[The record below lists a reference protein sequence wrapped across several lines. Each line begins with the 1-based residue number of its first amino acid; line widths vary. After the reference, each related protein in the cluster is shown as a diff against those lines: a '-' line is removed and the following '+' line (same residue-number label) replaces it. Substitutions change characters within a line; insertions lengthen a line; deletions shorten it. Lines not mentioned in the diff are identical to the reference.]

1 MLKEIEL
8 KTSKKFELI
17 DITDKVSKIVSES
30 KVKDGICVVYAPH
43 ATAGII
49 INESADPE
57 LKLDILDQLAKL
69 VPDHGKY
76 RHDRIDDNAQAHIK
90 TALLGSS
97 ENIPIK
103 GGKLQLGT
111 WQSIMFAELDGP
123 RSHRKV
129 LVKVIKA

>member
-1 MLKEIEL
+1 MFKEISL

-17 DITDKVSKIVSES
+17 DITSEIEKIVKQL
-30 KVKDGICVVYAPH
+30 KVKEGACIVYAPH

-57 LKLDILDQLAKL
+57 LKKDILDQLAKL
-69 VPDHGKY
+69 VPNHGKY
-76 RHDRIDDNAQAHIK
+76 RHDKIDNNAQAHIK
-90 TALLGSS
+90 AALLGSS

-103 GGKLQLGT
+103 NGKLMLGT
-111 WQSIMFAELDGP
+111 WQAIMFAELDGP

-129 LVKVIKA
+129 LVKVL